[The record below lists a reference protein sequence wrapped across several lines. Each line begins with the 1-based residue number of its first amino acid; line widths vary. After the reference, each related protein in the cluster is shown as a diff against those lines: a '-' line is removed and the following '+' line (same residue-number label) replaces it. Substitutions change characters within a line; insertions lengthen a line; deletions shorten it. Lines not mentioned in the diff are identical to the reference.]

1 MKSKKITLVSIV
13 GCITCLVLVKLDILA
28 LLAMLGA
35 VFFLFFAVVHGGLS
49 AAGRDDDLFGA
60 FQDTKKQTS
69 HSLFDFFSS
78 KK

>member
-13 GCITCLVLVKLDILA
+13 GCIVCLVLVKLDILA

-49 AAGRDDDLFGA
+49 AAGREHDLFGA
-60 FQDTKKQTS
+60 FQDSKKQS
-69 HSLFDFFSS
+69 SKSLVDFFRS